1 MQEYYY
7 IGLDVHKKVIAYCVK
22 KVDGKIIDEG
32 TINSTRR
39 AMEKWVKG
47 INKPW
52 IGAMEATL
60 FTGWIYDYL
69 KPYAADLKVG
79 HSYMLRAICASKKKS
94 DRIDARKLADMIR
107 CDWFPESYMGPKEM
121 RDLRCVLRYR
131 NHLVR
136 ESVRMQNKICGLL
149 MAAGVEYNK
158 KKLFGKRYFVEL
170 LDSLD
175 CVPDSLV
182 DMLSFSRSAMEA
194 FEGGQKRLVK
204 ELRHNRELKERV
216 ERLMSIPGVG
226 EITALTWALEIVD
239 PHRFSSVKKANSY
252 CGLVSAF
259 DESAGKI
266 TRRPLSKQR
275 NKHIQPILIQAA
287 KLAPRWNPQL
297 AQVYDQEREKGKNCN
312 EATLAVARKLVA
324 YLLYVDKKEKN
335 FELKMKEAA

>member
-1 MQEYYY
+1 MKECYY
-7 IGLDVHKKVIAYCVK
+7 IGLDLHKKVIAYCIK
-22 KVDGKIIDEG
+22 KADGQIIDEG
-32 TINSTRR
+32 TIKSTRK
-39 AMEKWVKG
+39 ALKKWARG
-47 INKPW
+47 IEKPW
-52 IGAMEATL
+52 VGAMEATL
-60 FTGWIYDYL
+60 FTGWVYDFL

-79 HSYMLRAICASKKKS
+79 HPLMLKAISASKKKS
-94 DRIDARKLADMIR
+94 DRIDARKLADLVR
-107 CDWFPESYMGPKEM
+107 CNWFPECYMAPKKM

-149 MAAGVEYNK
+149 MEAGVEYNK
-158 KKLFGKRYFVEL
+158 KKLFGKRYFGEL

-194 FEGGQKRLVK
+194 FEEGQKRLVR
-204 ELRHNRELKERV
+204 ELRENRTLKERV
-216 ERLMSIPGVG
+216 ERLMTIPGVG

-239 PHRFSSVKKANSY
+239 PHRFPSVKKAASY

-259 DESAGKI
+259 SESAGKI

-287 KLAPRWNPQL
+287 KLGPHWNPQL
-297 AQVYDQEREKGKNCN
+297 ALVYDQERERGRNCN